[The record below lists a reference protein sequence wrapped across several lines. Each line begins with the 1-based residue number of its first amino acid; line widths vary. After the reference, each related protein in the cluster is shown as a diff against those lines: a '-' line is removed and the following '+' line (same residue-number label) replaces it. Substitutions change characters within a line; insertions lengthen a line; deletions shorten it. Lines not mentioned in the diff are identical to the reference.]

1 MTGAGVVGIER
12 HRSSEEK
19 DVAKDAAVGSTG
31 VRSRLVLAGAHPHS
45 LRLARS
51 CASID
56 DAELRTW
63 SCDVRSLRVVRPG
76 TVEARI
82 RLPAPADEDADADPR
97 YVGEWR
103 LLIGGEGLGDDP
115 ETAAAIGT
123 LPRAPIAARFACP
136 YLSMPGVDD
145 CGFVDESFFVA
156 LGDAPTLRDVCER
169 AAEWLEG
176 RHVRG
181 EGGARG
187 GEGGAHGGGGG
198 DDALNGGGGDDALNE
213 RSKPPSPTTRSAT
226 SERSKPPSPTARSAS
241 SPLRVAW
248 LDAAAH
254 TRRKSDVIDAFR
266 AASASSSFASA
277 IRIDATFA
285 RDWFVPAFRPLV
297 DAARRGDDAETLR
310 VAREFA
316 ASFVAEAAPGS
327 GVFSFDLLEP
337 SATKLL
343 TACVDAYERSG
354 FPRRR
359 PNTMNDAGAVVNEIG
374 LDALMDDL
382 LVVAAAPLARAL
394 YGGTEIFA
402 DSLDHHHAFVVRYE
416 ASGGGDAFLDMHHD
430 ASEVTLNVCLGRDAF
445 EGSGLRF
452 CGRFGSA
459 EHRRE
464 TCELRHAPGRAVI
477 HLGRQRHG
485 ADVISAG
492 ERVNLIVWARSSAFR
507 AAAAFGRVDP
517 DGYPRAKGN
526 GEPDRLCL
534 SRANDDDY
542 ERKIKAFDATTGR

>member
-1 MTGAGVVGIER
+1 MTGAGVVGIKR

-115 ETAAAIGT
+115 ETAAVIGT

-176 RHVRG
+176 RGDGG

-187 GEGGAHGGGGG
+187 GGEGGARGVGGG
-198 DDALNGGGGDDALNE
+198 DDAPN
-213 RSKPPSPTTRSAT
+213 
-226 SERSKPPSPTARSAS
+226 ERSKPPSPTARSAS

-277 IRIDATFA
+277 IRTDATFA

-337 SATKLL
+337 SATSLL
-343 TACVDAYERSG
+343 VACVDAYERSG

-430 ASEVTLNVCLGRDAF
+430 ASEVTLNVCLGRGAF

-517 DGYPRAKGN
+517 DGYPRAKEN

-542 ERKIKAFDATTGR
+542 ERKIKAFDATIGR

>member
-1 MTGAGVVGIER
+1 MSQKTR
-12 HRSSEEK
+12 R
-19 DVAKDAAVGSTG
+19 
-31 VRSRLVLAGAHPHS
+31 
-45 LRLARS
+45 
-51 CASID
+51 
-56 DAELRTW
+56 W
-63 SCDVRSLRVVRPG
+63 VRPG
-76 TVEARI
+76 YDPGWCSPART
-82 RLPAPADEDADADPR
+82 RTPSASRVRARRSTTPNFERGRATFARFAWFVPGR
-97 YVGEWR
+97 WR
-103 LLIGGEGLGDDP
+103 RASASPPPPTRTPTPTRATSASGACSS
-115 ETAAAIGT
+115 AARASVT
-123 LPRAPIAARFACP
+123 TRRPPPSSVPPRAPIAARFACP

-176 RHVRG
+176 RHVRD
-181 EGGARG
+181 EGGAR
-187 GEGGAHGGGGG
+187 GGGGG
-198 DDALNGGGGDDALNE
+198 DDALNGGGGDE
-213 RSKPPSPTTRSAT
+213 RSKPPSPTTF
-226 SERSKPPSPTARSAS
+226 SAS

-277 IRIDATFA
+277 IRTDATFA
-285 RDWFVPAFRPLV
+285 SDWFVPAFRPLV
-297 DAARRGDDAETLR
+297 DAARRGDDAGDASRRSR
-310 VAREFA
+310 VRGVVRRGGGARFGRLFVRPSRTFRDESSHGVRGRVRTFGVSASA
-316 ASFVAEAAPGS
+316 AQH
-327 GVFSFDLLEP
+327 D
-337 SATKLL
+337 
-343 TACVDAYERSG
+343 ERRG
-354 FPRRR
+354 RRR
-359 PNTMNDAGAVVNEIG
+359 ERDWSGRADGRFARRRGGAVGE
-374 LDALMDDL
+374 
-382 LVVAAAPLARAL
+382 
-394 YGGTEIFA
+394 GT
-402 DSLDHHHAFVVRYE
+402 VRRDGRF
-416 ASGGGDAFLDMHHD
+416 SPTRSITTTRSSCVTKRPGGGDASLDMHHD
-430 ASEVTLNVCLGRDAF
+430 ASEVTLNVCLGRGAF

-452 CGRFGSA
+452 CGRFGSE

-517 DGYPRAKGN
+517 DGYPRAKEI

>member
-1 MTGAGVVGIER
+1 MTGTGVVGIKR

-115 ETAAAIGT
+115 ETAAVIGT

-176 RHVRG
+176 RHVRD
-181 EGGARG
+181 EGGAR
-187 GEGGAHGGGGG
+187 GGGGG
-198 DDALNGGGGDDALNE
+198 DDALNGGGGDE
-213 RSKPPSPTTRSAT
+213 RSKPPSPTTF
-226 SERSKPPSPTARSAS
+226 SAS

-277 IRIDATFA
+277 IRTDATFA
-285 RDWFVPAFRPLV
+285 SDWFVPAFRPLV

-337 SATKLL
+337 SATSLL

-359 PNTMNDAGAVVNEIG
+359 PNTMNDAGAVVN
-374 LDALMDDL
+374 ASSMRF
-382 LVVAAAPLARAL
+382 ARL
-394 YGGTEIFA
+394 PRHPR
-402 DSLDHHHAFVVRYE
+402 SRPRYE
-416 ASGGGDAFLDMHHD
+416 PTRRSRAIGSFPRFVR
-430 ASEVTLNVCLGRDAF
+430 SSTRRDAATTPR
-445 EGSGLRF
+445 RF
-452 CGRFGSA
+452 ASLA
-459 EHRRE
+459 SSRR
-464 TCELRHAPGRAVI
+464 
-477 HLGRQRHG
+477 
-485 ADVISAG
+485 
-492 ERVNLIVWARSSAFR
+492 RSSRRRRPVRASFR
-507 AAAAFGRVDP
+507 STFSNLPRRVFSR
-517 DGYPRAKGN
+517 RAWTRTNVRGFRV
-526 GEPDRLCL
+526 GGPTR
-534 SRANDDDY
+534 
-542 ERKIKAFDATTGR
+542 